1 MATIKFGKKAKKVG
15 DKAQVPGPS
24 APLASNLR
32 RLRNI
37 SIDILRNASC
47 NNV

>member
-24 APLASNLR
+24 APLWLQT